1 MVDWDN
7 EATIGIPASE
17 VERISIL
24 QRRYNLI
31 EAFET
36 YKKTKFIG
44 VDSNL
49 NIVRARLLSTF
60 IQLRSLIRRKLK
72 DKKDKEDKY
81 DLTYKEM
88 EDICFE
94 GTEEKQII
102 KAIYLISDLLDEI
115 RLTKIDV
122 IKTYD
127 RENIETENK
136 IKGF

>member
-1 MVDWDN
+1 
-7 EATIGIPASE
+7 
-17 VERISIL
+17 
-24 QRRYNLI
+24 
-31 EAFET
+31 
-36 YKKTKFIG
+36 
-44 VDSNL
+44 
-49 NIVRARLLSTF
+49 
-60 IQLRSLIRRKLK
+60 LIRRKLK